1 MHLPF
6 ERKRET
12 QMHKDYLDERAG
24 TIIVIP
30 LQPAPA
36 GLGYPGSQE
45 VREGRPLAARIVA
58 FSQV

>member
-12 QMHKDYLDERAG
+12 QMHKDVDERAG

-45 VREGRPLAARIVA
+45 VWEGRPLAARIA
-58 FSQV
+58 TFSQV